1 MAELRAYNPT
11 FRERSTQYV
20 ANLLR
25 DKFGMDN
32 YRSYDLARDIFG
44 DESSPTMLGSM
55 GIADFTPFGAVYG
68 GQEGVRM
75 YQRSDDLVGK
85 GLGGLTV
92 GLSALEGLGPLGFAV
107 KSAKKALP
115 KAVKPDN
122 PDLQRR
128 AVVKGLAALPVA
140 TTAIAK
146 GIDSIPLGKLAKGVR
161 PLPDAVTKLAPGFRS
176 KILEGLP
183 SWTNTGA
190 ADTVVKTIGE
200 SPTIQTSLVR
210 DLPPGVTER
219 DVAVYESMGI
229 PPEGYTKESFD
240 DAMLETYDTA
250 YIELSPQQTPMS
262 FQANYVQDQIY
273 FLDSMRETMQ
283 TIPERFKFI
292 NGERIA
298 TAKQTTPM
306 KELYPTK
313 ESFFEDLNKGIGL
326 DEKDLADEMDK
337 YSADLIW
344 DFIQKNGDLSLGD
357 AIQVLNGERKKLLE
371 NPELVAE
378 LVEYA
383 PNAFKDPKNLSNTR
397 ANNANYLR
405 VDSKKAMDHKKTMF
419 ADDATFGVRGED
431 TYGSLAKDPLF
442 KIMDTTGIE

>member
-44 DESSPTMLGSM
+44 DEGSPTMLGSM
-55 GIADFTPFGAVYG
+55 GIADFTPAGAIFG
-68 GQEGVRM
+68 GQEGARM

-85 GLGGLTV
+85 GLGAGIV
-92 GLSALEGLGPLGFAV
+92 GLSALEGLGPLGLAV
-107 KSAKKALP
+107 KAGKKVLP
-115 KAVKPDN
+115 KTASPDN

-146 GIDSIPLGKLAKGVR
+146 GIESIPLGKLAKGVR
-161 PLPDAVTKLAPGFRS
+161 PLPDSVSKLAPAFRS

-200 SPTIQTSLVR
+200 SPTIQTSMVR
-210 DLPPGVTER
+210 DLPPGVTEQ
-219 DVAVYESMGI
+219 DVAVFESIGI
-229 PPEGYTKESFD
+229 PPEGYTRESFQ

-250 YIELSPQQTPMS
+250 YIELSPKQTPMS
-262 FQANYVQDQIY
+262 FRANYVQDQIY
-273 FLDSMRETMQ
+273 FLDSMRESLQ
-283 TIPERFKFI
+283 TIPERFRFI
-292 NGERIA
+292 DGERIA

-313 ESFFEDLNKGIGL
+313 ESFFEDLNKAVGL
-326 DEKDLADEMDK
+326 DEKDLADQMDL
-337 YSADLIW
+337 YSADLVW

-378 LVEYA
+378 LVETA
-383 PNAFKDPKNLSNTR
+383 PGAFKDPKNLNNMR

-405 VDSKKAMDHKKTMF
+405 VDQKKTMF
-419 ADDATFGVRGED
+419 ADDATFGARGEEA
-431 TYGSLAKDPLF
+431 YGSLFRDPLF
-442 KIMDTTGIE
+442 KVMDTTGIK

>member
-55 GIADFTPFGAVYG
+55 GIADFTPLGAIYG
-68 GQEGVRM
+68 GQEGARM
-75 YQRSDDLVGK
+75 YKRSDDLLGK
-85 GLGGLTV
+85 GIGAGIV
-92 GLSALEGLGPLGFAV
+92 GLSALEGFGPLGLAI
-107 KSAKKALP
+107 KAGKKVLP
-115 KAVKPDN
+115 KTASPDN

-146 GIDSIPLGKLAKGVR
+146 GIESIPLGKLAKGVR
-161 PLPDAVTKLAPGFRS
+161 PLPDAVSKLAPAFRS

-200 SPTIQTSLVR
+200 SPTIQTSMVR
-210 DLPPGVTER
+210 DLPPGVTEQ
-219 DVAVYESMGI
+219 DVAVFESIGI
-229 PPEGYTKESFD
+229 PPEGYTRESFQ

-250 YIELSPQQTPMS
+250 YIELSPKQTPMS
-262 FQANYVQDQIY
+262 FRANYVQDQIY

-283 TIPERFKFI
+283 TIPERFRFI
-292 NGERIA
+292 DGERVA

-313 ESFFEDLNKGIGL
+313 ESFFEDLNKAIGL
-326 DEKDLADEMDK
+326 DEKDLADQMDL
-337 YSADLIW
+337 YSSDLIW

-378 LVEYA
+378 LVETA
-383 PNAFKDPKNLSNTR
+383 PGAFKDPKNLNNMR

-405 VDSKKAMDHKKTMF
+405 VDQKKTMF
-419 ADDATFGVRGED
+419 ADDATFGARGDEA
-431 TYGSLAKDPLF
+431 YGSLAKDPLF